1 MPQER
6 LYRTE
11 GIVLREMDYG
21 EADRILTI
29 LTPERKLSV
38 IAKGIR
44 RATSRK
50 AGHLGLFAH
59 ANLLIARGRN
69 LDIVTQAESI
79 EEFEGLRQDLLRFTY
94 ACYAA
99 ELVDRLAQEEEG
111 SAELYRLML
120 DGLRW
125 FSTVDDLRLWMRYF
139 ELRLLRYAGYEPELF
154 ICTQCQQPIEAR
166 PNAFSAAEGGMVCAH
181 CGHMAGAPTSGARV
195 STPAGREEAGRR
207 PAPQDKGE
215 RDEGARVSTPAGRE
229 EAGRRPAPQD
239 EGERDEGA
247 RVSSPAGREEAGQRP
262 APQDEGEGD
271 EGARVSSPALGATK
285 ATPASLNAQKVL
297 RFLQTRSPDEIARL
311 RITEETHAEVEKLL
325 QDYLEY
331 VLERELRSA
340 AFLRRVRHEL
350 HAVEAA
356 LYRNTPQVPGTSESA
371 RHLKA

>member
-69 LDIVTQAESI
+69 LDIVTQAEGI

-125 FSTVDDLRLWMRYF
+125 FSAVDDLRLWMRFF

-195 STPAGREEAGRR
+195 ST
-207 PAPQDKGE
+207 
-215 RDEGARVSTPAGRE
+215 
-229 EAGRRPAPQD
+229 
-239 EGERDEGA
+239 
-247 RVSSPAGREEAGQRP
+247 
-262 APQDEGEGD
+262 
-271 EGARVSSPALGATK
+271 PALGATK

-356 LYRNTPQVPGTSESA
+356 LYRNASQVPGSSEAA
-371 RHLKA
+371 RHL

>member
-125 FSTVDDLRLWMRYF
+125 FSAVDDLRLWMRFF

-195 STPAGREEAGRR
+195 S
-207 PAPQDKGE
+207 
-215 RDEGARVSTPAGRE
+215 
-229 EAGRRPAPQD
+229 
-239 EGERDEGA
+239 
-247 RVSSPAGREEAGQRP
+247 SPAGREEAGQRP
-262 APQDEGEGD
+262 APQDEGEGA

-356 LYRNTPQVPGTSESA
+356 LYRNASQVPGSF
-371 RHLKA
+371 